1 MGKCKNYV
9 SVNQNYCQVYM
20 NDLVEKETD
29 LKAVLK
35 NNATPI
41 TSKWLIIALSS
52 PLNN

>member
-1 MGKCKNYV
+1 MQKLRKSV
-9 SVNQNYCQVYM
+9 SVNQHYCQVYM
-20 NDLVEKETD
+20 NDMVEKETD

-41 TSKWLIIALSS
+41 TSKWLIIALSN